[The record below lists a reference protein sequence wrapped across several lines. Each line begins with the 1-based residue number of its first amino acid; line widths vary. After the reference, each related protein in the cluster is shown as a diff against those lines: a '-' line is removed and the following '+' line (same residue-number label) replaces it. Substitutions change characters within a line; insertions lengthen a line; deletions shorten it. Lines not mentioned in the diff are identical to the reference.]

1 MIDFA
6 PGMRTIIRDEEW
18 MVKKI
23 ETNSLGNKTL
33 YCVGISPLVKDREA
47 IFLTDLEEI
56 QIVDPAEVKL
66 VADTFAVLQTST
78 IIFRKSMASANSYG
92 CQFTYWS

>member
-33 YCVGISPLVKDREA
+33 YCVGISSLVKDREA

-56 QIVDPAEVKL
+56 
-66 VADTFAVLQTST
+66 
-78 IIFRKSMASANSYG
+78 
-92 CQFTYWS
+92 

>member
-23 ETNSLGNKTL
+23 ETNSLGNKTQT
-33 YCVGISPLVKDREA
+33 VKEPLLSHGKIEVL
-47 IFLTDLEEI
+47 FLHD
-56 QIVDPAEVKL
+56 VV
-66 VADTFAVLQTST
+66 FAYSQ
-78 IIFRKSMASANSYG
+78 
-92 CQFTYWS
+92 

>member
-47 IFLTDLEEI
+47 IFLRIWNRFKSLI
-56 QIVDPAEVKL
+56 L
-66 VADTFAVLQTST
+66 
-78 IIFRKSMASANSYG
+78 RK
-92 CQFTYWS
+92 

>member
-23 ETNSLGNKTL
+23 ETN
-33 YCVGISPLVKDREA
+33 R
-47 IFLTDLEEI
+47 F
-56 QIVDPAEVKL
+56 
-66 VADTFAVLQTST
+66 
-78 IIFRKSMASANSYG
+78 FR
-92 CQFTYWS
+92 

>member
-18 MVKKI
+18 MIKKI

-47 IFLTDLEEI
+47 IFLTDLEQV

-66 VADTFAVLQTST
+66 VAD
-78 IIFRKSMASANSYG
+78 ASPFYKRALLYLESR
-92 CQFTYWS
+92 